1 MVQYNKMRIC
11 LPENLKS
18 LADLC
23 PKPLYAV
30 GGYVRNFLIDGTV
43 SDDLDIAAS
52 LSTEE
57 IEKAAKLCGFKVV
70 AEYKRTGTA
79 VISDGKRK
87 YEYTRFRTDFYGLGG
102 GHKPAATMFTED
114 VALDARRRDFK
125 CNAVYY
131 DIKNDKIVDP
141 LNGVCDIRDKIL
153 DTVIEPEK
161 VFKSDG
167 LRLLRLARFAAE
179 LNFTPTEK
187 VLSGAKTYADNI
199 RDIAPERIYEEIKK
213 ILVSDGK
220 YKFSD
225 KKGHYT
231 GFVIM
236 EKTGVLDVLFPELT
250 AGRGM
255 SQRVDFHRY
264 DVLEHS
270 LRTLMYA
277 DKSVRLAALFHD
289 VGKPY
294 RQLNCG
300 TYKGHAEE
308 GERIAREIM
317 QRLKTDKRTAEKI
330 AFLIRWHMFD
340 INCGESERAVRR
352 FIAENSGAID
362 ALLKLKQADYSA
374 GKDDFSVCPTVKRWT
389 EILGAM
395 KSDGTP
401 FSVKDL
407 KITAADLKKIGF
419 KDKSIGEELK
429 RLFLFAVDNPRFNE
443 FTALEAQAKKD
454 FKGCDFVA

>member
-1 MVQYNKMRIC
+1 MVQYIQMRIFI
-11 LPENLKS
+11 PENLKK

-23 PKPLYAV
+23 PKPLFAV

-43 SDDLDIAAS
+43 SADLDIAAP
-52 LSTEE
+52 LSAEE
-57 IEKAAKLCGFKVV
+57 IEHAARACGFKIV
-70 AEYKRTGTA
+70 AEYKRTGTV
-79 VISDGKRK
+79 VISDGERK
-87 YEYTRFRTDFYGLGG
+87 YEYTRFRTDFYGSGG
-102 GHKPAATMFTED
+102 RHKPTGTVFTD
-114 VALDARRRDFK
+114 DIALDARRRDFK

-131 DIKNDKIVDP
+131 DIKNDEIVDP
-141 LNGVCDIRDKIL
+141 LGGVSDIRAKVL
-153 DTVIEPEK
+153 DTVVEPEK

-179 LNFTPTEK
+179 LNFTPTKK
-187 VLSGAKTYADNI
+187 VLLGAKTYADNI

-213 ILVSDGK
+213 ILVADEK
-220 YKFSD
+220 YPFSN

-231 GFVIM
+231 GFKIM
-236 EKTGVLDVLFPELT
+236 EETGVLDILFPEIT

-255 SQRVDFHRY
+255 SQRVDFHKY

-277 DKSVRLAALFHD
+277 DKEVRLAAFLHD

-294 RQLNCG
+294 CKLNFG

-308 GERIAREIM
+308 GERITREIM
-317 QRLKTDKRTAEKI
+317 QRLKTDKSSAEKT
-330 AFLIRWHMFD
+330 AFLVKTHMFD
-340 INCGESERAVRR
+340 LDGNESEKAVRR
-352 FIAENSGAID
+352 FIAENSVAVD

-374 GKDDFSVCPTVKRWT
+374 GKDDFSVCPTVQKWT
-389 EILGAM
+389 AIYGIM

-407 KITAADLKKIGF
+407 KISAEDLKKIGF
-419 KDKSIGEELK
+419 NDKMIGEELK
-429 RLFLFAVDNPRFNE
+429 KLFLFAVDDPQFNE
-443 FTALEAQAKKD
+443 LNALKKQAERD
-454 FKGCDFVA
+454 FKGYHFVA